1 MASSES
7 PFLLALMLFDLD
19 ASGDGSFS
27 SFLCELSDVP
37 TFLSGAVSWRLV
49 DALSIHYGF
58 VFIVLF
64 LPISW
69 VGISGLPSSMLHR
82 IDSVI
87 GALFFALVLLRP
99 LLNILLFFCG
109 RHKSHRFLTL
119 NVLVDSLDSRRGPVE
134 LWVLFGPVF
143 GLVPYS

>member
-1 MASSES
+1 MASTES
-7 PFLLALMLFDLD
+7 HFLLALLFDLD

-27 SFLCELSDVP
+27 SLLCELSDVP
-37 TFLSGAVSWRLV
+37 TFLSGAVSLRLV
-49 DALSIHYGF
+49 DALSIHYG
-58 VFIVLF
+58 FIVLF

-69 VGISGLPSSMLHR
+69 VGISALPSSMLHR

-99 LLNILLFFCG
+99 LLDILLFFCG